1 MTTARWDC
9 VWDEP
14 RWTMPIVSLFADLGV
29 VIGMTA
35 EGGVIE
41 GRVLNVSLID
51 DVDVADAPAS
61 LVQR

>member
-1 MTTARWDC
+1 
-9 VWDEP
+9 
-14 RWTMPIVSLFADLGV
+14 MPIVSLFADLGV

-41 GRVLNVSLID
+41 GRVLNATLID